1 MSKQNSPSLQRTS
14 LAKRALIGAAIA
26 LVLITVFLL
35 PIEGKPEWG
44 AFWKVRPMIVVP
56 LAGAAGGICSFFI
69 QNLFGAGGRR
79 KLLVIILSVVVY
91 IVGLWIGTIL
101 GLDGT
106 LWD

>member
-1 MSKQNSPSLQRTS
+1 MSNQNSPSLPRPS
-14 LAKRALIGAAIA
+14 LLKRVLIGAGIA
-26 LVLITVFLL
+26 LVLITIFLF
-35 PIEGKPEWG
+35 PVEGRPEWG

-56 LAGAAGGICSFFI
+56 LAGAAGGVCSYFI

-79 KLLVIILSVVVY
+79 KALVVILSVIVY
-91 IVGLWIGTIL
+91 IVGLWMGTIL